1 MKMQMPDMKMKRK
14 TKGLI
19 AAAFTPFHE
28 DGSLH
33 LEMIPALVDKLVD
46 DGLTGIFV
54 CGSNGEGPN
63 MTTEERMQVAS
74 AFVRAADRRLQIIVH
89 VGHSSIRES
98 RKLAAHAQSVGADA
112 FSSVAAFYF
121 KPDALQTLVNA
132 MAEIAS
138 AAPELPFYYYHIPTL
153 TGVGMDMLQFL
164 KDAGPR
170 IPNLAGIKYTAATI
184 HEFQSC
190 LTYDDGRYDVLFGFD
205 ELLLPA
211 LSIGTEGAI
220 GSTYTFAAAEYL
232 KTIRLYEQ
240 RETLQARDQHA
251 FMVEVIRI
259 FARYP
264 SVPAQKAIMKML
276 GWDLGPCR
284 LPLNTLSQQ
293 QYARLQEELDAIS
306 FFDRVP
312 STAGMAVQ
320 PT

>member
-1 MKMQMPDMKMKRK
+1 MKMKRK
-14 TKGLI
+14 TTGLI

-63 MTTEERMQVAS
+63 MTTEERMQVAA
-74 AFVRAADRRLQIIVH
+74 AFVRASDKRLQIFVH

-98 RKLAAHAQSVGADA
+98 QKLAAHAQSIGADA

-121 KPDALQTLVNA
+121 KPDSLQTLINA

-138 AAPELPFYYYHIPTL
+138 AAPELPFYYYHIPIL

-164 KDAGPR
+164 QEAGPR

-190 LTYDDGRYDVLFGFD
+190 LTFEGGRYDVLYGFD

-211 LSIGTEGAI
+211 LSIGTRGAI
-220 GSTYTFAAAEYL
+220 GSTYTFAAAEFL
-232 KTIRLYEQ
+232 KTIRLFEQ
-240 RETLQARDQHA
+240 QENVLARDQHA

-284 LPLNTLSQQ
+284 LPLTTLSAQ
-293 QYARLQEELDAIS
+293 QYARLYEELDAIS

-312 STAGMAVQ
+312 AATGMDVPQ
-320 PT
+320 L